1 MTRRENMIGERDGLM
16 HGNGKRER
24 YMCAV
29 MSKILHENKNK
40 IHIYSLWRC
49 SQAKIQFKSSQKTRW
64 HARTRLGDSRFKA
77 RNSEITAVVGAN
89 SDLLMLEY
97 F

>member
-1 MTRRENMIGERDGLM
+1 MIGERDGLM
-16 HGNGKRER
+16 DGNGKRER

-40 IHIYSLWRC
+40 IHIYCLWRC

-64 HARTRLGDSRFKA
+64 HARTRLGDSRFA
-77 RNSEITAVVGAN
+77 LITIFTYF
-89 SDLLMLEY
+89 LLHDKIEHKKVLLLGP
-97 F
+97 